1 MWITCRR
8 GNLKSTMGRV
18 VRKYNVKFLSEGRSK
33 SDCTFFVEL
42 WRSIVSEVC
51 VSCAQEICTQSSECK
66 VCVTVSDGRYKS
78 HCTVWSWVT
87 YNGECVSIALKSSVR
102 KVLNVKFVSRGQF
115 ALAEKISRGCS
126 TILNFQRH
134 FLFVTQLIS
143 QQTNFWYRRD
153 KTTRSFDLVS
163 NDFSIKINFTA
174 FDVVWLFHISQL
186 PCFRGITTASY
197 HVIIWYWVFFF
208 PGCWFTYCSAFFH
221 LITNFHIVG
230 LWISSHYKSPLVN
243 KQQEWMKCMIVNPWT
258 FITHV
263 ITQLSRTFNEINWL
277 RYTPLGILP

>member
-1 MWITCRR
+1 MKRPKSVHYILSITRANAVANVIVLSGEYFILRWVQYTGYFITGEDYQCDDMWITCRR

-115 ALAEKISRGCS
+115 ALADKISRGCS

-134 FLFVTQLIS
+134 FLCVKQLIS
-143 QQTNFWYRRD
+143 RQTNFWYR
-153 KTTRSFDLVS
+153 FDNTS
-163 NDFSIKINFTA
+163 
-174 FDVVWLFHISQL
+174 
-186 PCFRGITTASY
+186 R
-197 HVIIWYWVFFF
+197 II
-208 PGCWFTYCSAFFH
+208 
-221 LITNFHIVG
+221 
-230 LWISSHYKSPLVN
+230 
-243 KQQEWMKCMIVNPWT
+243 
-258 FITHV
+258 
-263 ITQLSRTFNEINWL
+263 
-277 RYTPLGILP
+277 

>member
-1 MWITCRR
+1 MQSQMWLCYQENIPFYDGYNTQGTLSQEKIINVMTCEKLAWR
-8 GNLKSTMGRV
+8 GNVKSIVGRV

-78 HCTVWSWVT
+78 LCTVWSWVT

-115 ALAEKISRGCS
+115 ALAEKISRGRS

-143 QQTNFWYRRD
+143 QQTNFWHRCD

-163 NDFSIKINFTA
+163 NDFNYSK
-174 FDVVWLFHISQL
+174 
-186 PCFRGITTASY
+186 
-197 HVIIWYWVFFF
+197 
-208 PGCWFTYCSAFFH
+208 
-221 LITNFHIVG
+221 
-230 LWISSHYKSPLVN
+230 
-243 KQQEWMKCMIVNPWT
+243 E
-258 FITHV
+258 
-263 ITQLSRTFNEINWL
+263 
-277 RYTPLGILP
+277 